1 MTKTALLTA
10 EEANRYQIPV
20 YGLILLLMMVIFV
33 LLGQKLFVLTMRKGT
48 AVKSAAGKI
57 SDTRD
62 TSAPGK
68 RSVHDKAAGYVLL
81 MVFLVLATGQ
91 IRGLA
96 DGRVLFLYEEDTE
109 SIAFAQE
116 HKEKPV
122 VYFYNPNL
130 TWMIWDDS
138 LELMQYDEIYFASL
152 ADVSTVED
160 DTIRQADQVLVYVSR
175 MEQTEEALQA
185 VADGMGGDVK
195 MEKIRELLYCDL
207 YLIAR

>member
-62 TSAPGK
+62 TSAPEK

-81 MVFLVLATGQ
+81 AVFLVLATGQ

-96 DGRVLFLYEEDTE
+96 DGKVLFFMKRTQKTSRLRR
-109 SIAFAQE
+109 SI
-116 HKEKPV
+116 KEKPV
-122 VYFYNPNL
+122 VYFYNP
-130 TWMIWDDS
+130 T
-138 LELMQYDEIYFASL
+138 
-152 ADVSTVED
+152 
-160 DTIRQADQVLVYVSR
+160 
-175 MEQTEEALQA
+175 
-185 VADGMGGDVK
+185 
-195 MEKIRELLYCDL
+195 
-207 YLIAR
+207 

>member
-68 RSVHDKAAGYVLL
+68 RSVHDKAAGYVLSGL
-81 MVFLVLATGQ
+81 VFLVLATG
-91 IRGLA
+91 
-96 DGRVLFLYEEDTE
+96 T
-109 SIAFAQE
+109 
-116 HKEKPV
+116 
-122 VYFYNPNL
+122 
-130 TWMIWDDS
+130 DS
-138 LELMQYDEIYFASL
+138 RAGGWKGAVSL
-152 ADVSTVED
+152 
-160 DTIRQADQVLVYVSR
+160 
-175 MEQTEEALQA
+175 
-185 VADGMGGDVK
+185 
-195 MEKIRELLYCDL
+195 
-207 YLIAR
+207 

>member
-62 TSAPGK
+62 TSAPEK

-81 MVFLVLATGQ
+81 AVFLVLATGQ

-96 DGRVLFLYEEDTE
+96 DGKVLFLYEEDTKTSRLRR
-109 SIAFAQE
+109 SIKRNRSFIFII
-116 HKEKPV
+116 P
-122 VYFYNPNL
+122 
-130 TWMIWDDS
+130 T
-138 LELMQYDEIYFASL
+138 
-152 ADVSTVED
+152 
-160 DTIRQADQVLVYVSR
+160 
-175 MEQTEEALQA
+175 
-185 VADGMGGDVK
+185 
-195 MEKIRELLYCDL
+195 
-207 YLIAR
+207 